1 MLHSLSIRDL
11 AVVGKVDLSIA
22 SGMSVITGET
32 GAGKSILVDA
42 LALIAGGRGDSGA
55 VRTGAERTEIAAEF
69 DLSRLPLVQQWL
81 QDQALDDEHNC
92 LLRRVVRADGGSR
105 GFINGRAAT
114 LLQLRELAGLL
125 VEIHG
130 HVATL
135 TLNSPPVNAL
145 TRTLNDELTR
155 ALDQISEIDDIRA
168 VVLTGAGKVFC
179 AGADLKGRAEV
190 IKGSG
195 DLPAHSRRTRECFH
209 AIRECAKPV
218 VIAIN
223 GAALG
228 SGVAMAASADILVA
242 STATRLGLP
251 EVDVGLLGGCR
262 HAMRLFS
269 HSRLRRMALTG
280 MRVDGPELYR
290 LGIVEACVAPE
301 DLMAT
306 AMEIAQTIASKS
318 PVSTR
323 MGKHTLNVIEDMS
336 LRDGYR
342 YEQDMTAQ
350 IAKTDDAK
358 EAQAAFR
365 EKRAPVFTGR

>member
-1 MLHSLSIRDL
+1 MDDL
-11 AVVGKVDLSIA
+11 
-22 SGMSVITGET
+22 TQ
-32 GAGKSILVDA
+32 
-42 LALIAGGRGDSGA
+42 LIY
-55 VRTGAERTEIAAEF
+55 
-69 DLSRLPLVQQWL
+69 
-81 QDQALDDEHNC
+81 ALD
-92 LLRRVVRADGGSR
+92 
-105 GFINGRAAT
+105 
-114 LLQLRELAGLL
+114 
-125 VEIHG
+125 G

-135 TLNSPPVNAL
+135 TMNSPPVNAL
-145 TRTLNDELTR
+145 TRTLNDELTM
-155 ALDQISEIDDIRA
+155 ALDRISEMDEVRA

-179 AGADLKGRAEV
+179 AGADLKGRASV
-190 IKGSG
+190 IKGPG

-218 VIAIN
+218 VCAIN

-228 SGVAMAASADILVA
+228 SGVAMAASSDILVA
-242 STATRLGLP
+242 SEKASLGLP

-280 MRVDGPELYR
+280 MRVPGAELYR
-290 LGIVEACVAPE
+290 LGIVEACVAHE
-301 DLMAT
+301 ELMAT

-350 IAKTDDAK
+350 IGKTDDAK
-358 EAQAAFR
+358 EAQRAFA

>member
-1 MLHSLSIRDL
+1 METTTVDDLTQLH
-11 AVVGKVDLSIA
+11 
-22 SGMSVITGET
+22 
-32 GAGKSILVDA
+32 
-42 LALIAGGRGDSGA
+42 
-55 VRTGAERTEIAAEF
+55 
-69 DLSRLPLVQQWL
+69 VQ
-81 QDQALDDEHNC
+81 
-92 LLRRVVRADGGSR
+92 VAD
-105 GFINGRAAT
+105 
-114 LLQLRELAGLL
+114 
-125 VEIHG
+125 

-135 TLNSPPVNAL
+135 TMDAPPVNAL
-145 TRTLNDELTR
+145 TRTLNDELTL
-155 ALDQISEIDDIRA
+155 ALDRISEMDEVRV

-190 IKGSG
+190 IKGPG

-218 VIAIN
+218 IVAIN

-228 SGVAMAASADILVA
+228 SGLAMVASSDILLA
-242 STATRLGLP
+242 SEKASLGLP

-269 HSRLRRMALTG
+269 HSRLRRMMLTG
-280 MRVDGPELYR
+280 YRVPAAELLR
-290 LGIVEACVAPE
+290 LGIVEAVTSPE
-301 DLMAT
+301 ALMPEAL
-306 AMEIAQTIASKS
+306 ALAREIAAKS

-342 YEQDMTAQ
+342 YEQDMTAA
-350 IAKTDDAK
+350 IAKTDDAR

>member
-1 MLHSLSIRDL
+1 VNDLTQLEYHLS
-11 AVVGKVDLSIA
+11 
-22 SGMSVITGET
+22 
-32 GAGKSILVDA
+32 
-42 LALIAGGRGDSGA
+42 
-55 VRTGAERTEIAAEF
+55 
-69 DLSRLPLVQQWL
+69 
-81 QDQALDDEHNC
+81 N
-92 LLRRVVRADGGSR
+92 
-105 GFINGRAAT
+105 
-114 LLQLRELAGLL
+114 
-125 VEIHG
+125 

-135 TLNSPPVNAL
+135 TLNAPPVNAL
-145 TRTLNDELTR
+145 TRTLNDELTL
-155 ALDQISEIDDIRA
+155 ALDRISEMDDVRV

-179 AGADLKGRAEV
+179 AGADLKGRASV
-190 IKGSG
+190 IKGPG

-218 VIAIN
+218 ICAIN

-228 SGVAMAASADILVA
+228 SGLAMAASSDILIA
-242 STATRLGLP
+242 SEKASLGLP

-280 MRVDGPELYR
+280 LRVPAAELYR
-290 LGIVEACVAPE
+290 LGIIEACVAPE
-301 DLMAT
+301 ELMPA
-306 AMEIAQTIASKS
+306 AMEIARSIASKS

-358 EAQAAFR
+358 EAQRAFA
-365 EKRAPVFTGR
+365 EKRPPVFTGR